1 MKFRPKF
8 FWKWSFFD
16 QNKQPLE
23 SVEPFERIL
32 RALFI
37 SQCPYK
43 FSSVLDLRSTF
54 NWFRLFSRD
63 FRLFLF
69 FFLTA
74 ACNWQDQHEPP
85 RISDSGSAGRGN
97 STYCSTQ
104 CQQDRH
110 EPARVSDSESASP
123 GESRHCSTPC
133 WQDRHGP
140 VGNRGQ
146 TPNHDAK
153 NGEIC
158 WWTGGTRRGKISD
171 HLYRDRGWQASSSR
185 REEFEEAGKIL
196 DDYSDRSVITSIV
209 KDNPPRKEMRRVRQQ
224 VRQCLKEVIN
234 NLDYRPTTSELQH
247 WHTHNPGTFN
257 HYKNMRDVNKAIRQ
271 HLLVINKAIRQHLLV
286 INTHQQK
293 LKIISGVSITDAHTF
308 RCQMQETHV
317 AQSR

>member
-1 MKFRPKF
+1 MNLP
-8 FWKWSFFD
+8 
-16 QNKQPLE
+16 E
-23 SVEPFERIL
+23 SQIRGLQDEETL
-32 RALFI
+32 H
-37 SQCPYK
+37 
-43 FSSVLDLRSTF
+43 
-54 NWFRLFSRD
+54 
-63 FRLFLF
+63 
-69 FFLTA
+69 TA
-74 ACNWQDQHEPP
+74 ARNVSRIDMSLPESQIRSLPAQENLVTAARRVGRIDMDQSETEVRHQTMTQRMGRSVDELAV
-85 RISDSGSAGRGN
+85 RDAVKSA
-97 STYCSTQ
+97 TTFTATED
-104 CQQDRH
+104 DRH
-110 EPARVSDSESASP
+110 LDVM
-123 GESRHCSTPC
+123 
-133 WQDRHGP
+133 
-140 VGNRGQ
+140 
-146 TPNHDAK
+146 
-153 NGEIC
+153 
-158 WWTGGTRRGKISD
+158 
-171 HLYRDRGWQASSSR
+171 R
-185 REEFEEAGKIL
+185 REEFEETGKIL